1 MVPSSVSEL
10 TRPTVSVPYVGLLTP
25 MNPCEL
31 SNWPSR
37 LESLFAPCRTS
48 ALPLFCTSERCP
60 LVSSPEYG
68 SKPASTV
75 PTSDQFGNH
84 GIGSLIAMP
93 MTDWLMP
100 LGVHSHL
107 EPLDCLVT
115 KLLTACG

>member
-10 TRPTVSVPYVGLLTP
+10 TRPTVRVPHVGLLMP

-31 SNWPSR
+31 SNWPFR
-37 LESLFAPCRTS
+37 LESLFVPCRTS

-60 LVSSPEYG
+60 LASSPENG
-68 SKPASTV
+68 SNPASTV
-75 PTSDQFGNH
+75 PTSDQPGNH

-93 MTDWLMP
+93 MTLWLMP

-107 EPLDCLVT
+107 GPWDTLVT
-115 KLLTACG
+115 KLLTACA